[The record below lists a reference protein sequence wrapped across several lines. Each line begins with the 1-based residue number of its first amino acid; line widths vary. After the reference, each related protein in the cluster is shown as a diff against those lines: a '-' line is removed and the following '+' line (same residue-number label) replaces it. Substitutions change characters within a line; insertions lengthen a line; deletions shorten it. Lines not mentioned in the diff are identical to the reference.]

1 MNFRGMVVARTSIHQ
16 FTCRR
21 RRRRHR
27 AAKKAIRKLVNRGD
41 RRGFVTLPN
50 LDQIP

>member
-1 MNFRGMVVARTSIHQ
+1 MKFRGMVLAQ
-16 FTCRR
+16 FTC

>member
-1 MNFRGMVVARTSIHQ
+1 MKFRGMVIARTSIHQ
-16 FTCRR
+16 FTC
-21 RRRRHR
+21 RRRHR